1 MSFKFNPLTGELDLV
16 NPSIPGPAGATGPQ
30 GPQGDPG
37 PTGPQGPPGDFADY
51 GDKFNYHV
59 ASLAA
64 FDKISSITYSDA
76 GLRTQRIN
84 QVVMSSTLYPDAD
97 ITKTLFWLDV
107 GSIKQRIDKIE
118 YTGSIFLPDSLRKV
132 FNYSVSGI
140 GYKLDGYEYELF

>member
-16 NPSIPGPAGATGPQ
+16 NPAIPGPQGPQ

-37 PTGPQGPPGDFADY
+37 PQGPPGTFDDY
-51 GDKFNYHV
+51 GVKFNYHV

-64 FDKISSITYSDA
+64 FDKISSITYHDS

-84 QVVMSSTLYPDAD
+84 QITLSSVLYPDAN
-97 ITKTLFWLDV
+97 IVKTIFYLDV

-118 YTGSIFLPDSLRKV
+118 YVGSIFLPDSLRKV

-140 GYKLDGYEYELF
+140 GFKLDSYDYELF